1 MRALT
6 IAFMCGGAAFMLL
19 AAVGVLRLPDTFTR
33 MQAATKAVTLGVSLM
48 MLAVATHFADA
59 SISVRTLAT
68 VLFLFATAPVGA
80 HVIGRV
86 AYHVGAEL
94 WQGTVV
100 DELRTSYATRR
111 EECPPPADDRAAEPP
126 PDPSG
131 PQRQRS

>member
-6 IAFMCGGAAFMLL
+6 IALMCLGAVFMLL
-19 AAVGVLRLPDTFTR
+19 AAVGTLRLPDTFTR
-33 MQAATKAVTLGVSLM
+33 MQAATKAVALGVSLM

-59 SISVRTLAT
+59 SISVRAIAT

-94 WQGTVV
+94 WEGTVV
-100 DELRTSYATRR
+100 DELRTSYVSQHDAS
-111 EECPPPADDRAAEPP
+111 PPPTDDP
-126 PDPSG
+126 PDGAAVDPATGG
-131 PQRQRS
+131 PV